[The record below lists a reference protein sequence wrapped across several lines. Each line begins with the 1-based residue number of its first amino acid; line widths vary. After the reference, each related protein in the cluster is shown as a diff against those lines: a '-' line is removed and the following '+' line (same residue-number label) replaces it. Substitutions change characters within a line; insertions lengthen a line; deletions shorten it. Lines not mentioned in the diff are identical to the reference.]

1 MIVLEKMAATQFISW
16 KSNASLQITP
26 HRLELSGCAHLSPFH
41 QFQEGLLYAPC
52 QFYIHC
58 SVCNE
63 WIFLEI
69 TFTNGKLVSVLL
81 GAMQERDR
89 EVSGTL
95 ETDEKRN
102 RQLSVRKNEERVVPT
117 APRCR
122 GKLCNCPI
130 NILDLI

>member
-1 MIVLEKMAATQFISW
+1 MEVKCQSPNNTTQ
-16 KSNASLQITP
+16 T
-26 HRLELSGCAHLSPFH
+26 RTSGCAHLGPFH
-41 QFQEGLLYAPC
+41 RFQEGLLYAPC

-63 WIFLEI
+63 WMFLEI
-69 TFTNGKLVSVLL
+69 TLANGKLVSVLL

-102 RQLSVRKNEERVVPT
+102 RQLSVRKNEERLVPK